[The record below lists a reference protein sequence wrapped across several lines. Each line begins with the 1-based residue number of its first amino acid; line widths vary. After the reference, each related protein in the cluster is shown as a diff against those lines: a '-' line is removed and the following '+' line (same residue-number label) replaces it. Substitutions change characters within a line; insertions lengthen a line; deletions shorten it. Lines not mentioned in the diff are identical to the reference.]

1 MYQMTNLSHA
11 DAAKIVAA
19 VQAELEKTKR
29 GAAVAVCDGHGE
41 LVAFLRID
49 GCRLPSITIAQNKAF
64 TATREQRE
72 TSKIGEN
79 SRKKNTP
86 MTNYG
91 DLRYVAWGGGVPVL
105 HKGEVIGGVGVSGL
119 SEEED
124 IELALLGIKA
134 GGF

>member
-1 MYQMTNLSHA
+1 MYQMTNLSHT
-11 DAAKIVAA
+11 DGAKIVAA

-29 GAAVAVCDGHGE
+29 AAAVAVCDAHGE

-49 GCRLPSITIAQNKAF
+49 GTRLPSITIAQNKAF
-64 TATREQRE
+64 TATREHRE
-72 TSKIGEN
+72 TAKIGEN
-79 SRKKNTP
+79 SRAKNTP

-105 HKGEVIGGVGVSGL
+105 YKGEVIGGVGVSGL

-124 IELALLGIKA
+124 IELAVLGVKA

>member
-1 MYQMTNLSHA
+1 MYQQTNLSHA
-11 DAAKIVAA
+11 DGLKIVSA

-29 GAAVAVCDGHGE
+29 AAAVAVCDAHGE

-49 GCRLPSITIAQNKAF
+49 GTRLPSINIAMNKAF

-72 TSKIGEN
+72 TAKIGEN
-79 SRKKNTP
+79 SRAKNTP

-91 DLRYVAWGGGVPVL
+91 DLRYVAWGGGVPVIFE
-105 HKGEVIGGVGVSGL
+105 GQVVGGVGVSGL
-119 SEEED
+119 SEAED
-124 IELALLGIKA
+124 VELTLLGIKA